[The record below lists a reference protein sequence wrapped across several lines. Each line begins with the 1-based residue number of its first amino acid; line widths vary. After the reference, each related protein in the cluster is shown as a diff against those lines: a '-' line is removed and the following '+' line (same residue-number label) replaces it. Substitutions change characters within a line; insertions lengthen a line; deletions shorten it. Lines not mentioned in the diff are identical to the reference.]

1 MQITEY
7 MGKDGFHWFIGV
19 VEDRNDPLKIGR
31 VRVRAIGYHTS
42 NKTELPTSDLPW
54 ASVMTSCIGV
64 SYRRFLS

>member
-1 MQITEY
+1 MRITEY

-42 NKTELPTSDLPW
+42 NKTELPTSGPPL
-54 ASVMTSCIGV
+54 
-64 SYRRFLS
+64 